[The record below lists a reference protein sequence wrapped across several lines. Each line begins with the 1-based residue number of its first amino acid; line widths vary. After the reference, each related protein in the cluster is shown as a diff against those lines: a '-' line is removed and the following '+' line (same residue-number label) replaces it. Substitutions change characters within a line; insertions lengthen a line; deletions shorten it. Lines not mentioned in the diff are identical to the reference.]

1 MVPPDAR
8 QRGPPLAVCLT
19 EGLGAFQ
26 PQPGNS
32 PLMLLF
38 IRSESIGAALA
49 VGTHR
54 TGSAKRSERDDAN
67 EAQQTKTLK
76 SCGS

>member
-8 QRGPPLAVCLT
+8 ERGTPLAVCLT

-26 PQPGNS
+26 PLPGNS
-32 PLMLLF
+32 ALMPLC
-38 IRSESIGAALA
+38 IRSEGIGAALA
-49 VGTHR
+49 AGTHK
-54 TGSAKRSERDDAN
+54 TGSAKRSERQDAN
-67 EAQQTKTLK
+67 EVPRTKTLK

>member
-1 MVPPDAR
+1 MVPPEAG

-26 PQPGNS
+26 PLPGNS
-32 PLMLLF
+32 ALMLLYF
-38 IRSESIGAALA
+38 RSEGIGAALA
-49 VGTHR
+49 AVTHR
-54 TGSAKRSERDDAN
+54 TGSAKRSERHDAN
-67 EAQQTKTLK
+67 EMRQTKTLK